1 MQYRNQLTLGLVLT
15 TFLVGTLYAQQTF
28 VYPSKGQSEKQMEK
42 DKFECYGWAKQQ
54 SGFDPMNPPSQ
65 QELEAKAWQNLQSQ
79 QQTQQGDG
87 SEVGEGVVK
96 GAVGGAI
103 VGEVVSDEPG
113 AGAVI
118 GGLIGGIHGSQ
129 KEEQKQQ
136 EQERQ
141 RQHAIQQEAQVE
153 LKRLRDTYN
162 RAYAACLEG
171 RGYTVK

>member
-1 MQYRNQLTLGLVLT
+1 MQYRNQYSLGFVLT
-15 TFLVGTLYAQQTF
+15 IFLAGTLYAQEAF

-42 DKFECYGWAKQQ
+42 DKYECYSWAKQQ

-65 QELEAKAWQNLQSQ
+65 QELEANAWQNLQSQ
-79 QQTQQGDG
+79 QQTQDGDG

-103 VGEVVSDEPG
+103 VGEVVSDEPA

-129 KEEQKQQ
+129 KEEQKRQ

-141 RQHAIQQEAQVE
+141 RQQAIRQQAQVE

>member
-1 MQYRNQLTLGLVLT
+1 MQYRNQLALGLVLT
-15 TFLVGTLYAQQTF
+15 IFLAGTLYAQQPF
-28 VYPSKGQSEKQMEK
+28 VYPSKGQSETQMEK

-65 QELEAKAWQNLQSQ
+65 QELETKAWQTLQSQ

-118 GGLIGGIHGSQ
+118 GGVIGGIRGSQ
-129 KEEQKQQ
+129 KEEQQRQ
-136 EQERQ
+136 AQERQ
-141 RQHAIQQEAQVE
+141 RQQAIQQHAQFE